1 MTTRSRV
8 LLIVSGLIIF
18 MIAAP
23 SIVLL
28 ARGFRY
34 DFSQNRIVE
43 TGTLVVKTEPRGA
56 RVFLNGEAL
65 KTTPLTYRFLKPGEY
80 SLEIQKDNYFPWKK
94 RITVH
99 AQQVITINSPDSD
112 EITLFLSS
120 PVISVVATSTADF
133 LAAGNGIFYLRDSA
147 IYRTDQQ
154 GEDSSLLATS
164 TLKLTSA
171 RILSASYNRVLIEA
185 ADKTYYFSGNKQIQ
199 LPSDFDQVMTGP
211 TGETLYASTAE
222 GELVQFDPLASTRK
236 LVANSAK
243 AFALFANDLYYISEE
258 GKPKLY
264 QLAPGLAP
272 RLLAD
277 GLPQCANCEIIF
289 TEDKQIF
296 LLLDQTLYKLNN
308 ELEKVNSPVLYAY
321 QNPEGLIY
329 GNNNEVWLYRTLNS
343 NPNELLT
350 RISQKLGGSIY
361 NKKTSYLFVSEGR
374 EIKAIEFDGLGQ
386 ANVYTIAETKNTE
399 PKFSVN
405 GDGTHLTY
413 LENGSLITLQ
423 IR

>member
-43 TGTLVVKTEPRGA
+43 TGTLGVKAEPRGA

-120 PVISVVATSTADF
+120 PVISVVASSTADF

-171 RILSASYNRVLIEA
+171 RILSASYNRVLVEA
-185 ADKTYYFSGNKQIQ
+185 ADKTDYFS
-199 LPSDFDQVMTGP
+199 
-211 TGETLYASTAE
+211 
-222 GELVQFDPLASTRK
+222 
-236 LVANSAK
+236 AK
-243 AFALFANDLYYISEE
+243 
-258 GKPKLY
+258 K
-264 QLAPGLAP
+264 
-272 RLLAD
+272 
-277 GLPQCANCEIIF
+277 
-289 TEDKQIF
+289 
-296 LLLDQTLYKLNN
+296 
-308 ELEKVNSPVLYAY
+308 
-321 QNPEGLIY
+321 
-329 GNNNEVWLYRTLNS
+329 
-343 NPNELLT
+343 
-350 RISQKLGGSIY
+350 
-361 NKKTSYLFVSEGR
+361 
-374 EIKAIEFDGLGQ
+374 
-386 ANVYTIAETKNTE
+386 
-399 PKFSVN
+399 
-405 GDGTHLTY
+405 
-413 LENGSLITLQ
+413 
-423 IR
+423 